1 MKELKTTFWQ
11 DFSIAD
17 AFGESAIRDT
27 FDRAFGEW
35 RTNTEY
41 VTELVLVL
49 NWKIWEHWE
58 KGDEATAKVYDE
70 LWKLADG
77 WCMENLKGDDLRY
90 FLAET
95 D

>member
-17 AFGESAIRDT
+17 RFGEKAVRDT

-58 KGDEATAKVYDE
+58 KGDEAAAKVYDE